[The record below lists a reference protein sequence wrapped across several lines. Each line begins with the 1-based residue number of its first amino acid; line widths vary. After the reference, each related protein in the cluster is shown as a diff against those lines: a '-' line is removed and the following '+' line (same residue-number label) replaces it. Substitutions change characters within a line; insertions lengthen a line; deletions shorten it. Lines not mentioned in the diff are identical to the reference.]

1 MKNNV
6 YTTLEEIFSKH
17 YDEWCLLSYSYL
29 ENTKKAEDVVQD
41 VCVNIL
47 LRKKAAKIENLQA
60 YIATSVKNKSLKEL
74 KRVRK
79 FETISDTNM
88 GTSPSSE
95 EDFILREGKLHL
107 QNAIS
112 KLPEPCKRVFRL
124 CVVEGQ
130 KYKTAADT
138 LGISVNTVKYHIK
151 KAYKTF
157 RVEMGDVYFSIAL
170 AIAFFTQS

>member
-1 MKNNV
+1 M
-6 YTTLEEIFSKH
+6 FSKH

-47 LRKKAAKIENLQA
+47 LRKKTTKIENLQA

-79 FETISDTNM
+79 FEPINDTSI

-107 QNAIS
+107 QSAIS

-124 CVVEGQ
+124 CVIEGQ

-157 RVEMGDVYFSIAL
+157 RIEMGDVYFYIAMAL
-170 AIAFFTQS
+170 ALLT